1 MPHFPLLCP
10 NVCRKVGQEIMFVKS
25 NRETGDTMKSPEVTC
40 LGSINRT
47 MARTVVGAQPDYSH
61 ATTIKTLNV
70 HPWSCPYSAGFRAAC
85 E

>member
-1 MPHFPLLCP
+1 
-10 NVCRKVGQEIMFVKS
+10 
-25 NRETGDTMKSPEVTC
+25 MKSPEVTC

-47 MARTVVGAQPDYSH
+47 MARTVLGAQPDYSH

-70 HPWSCPYSAGFRAAC
+70 YPWSCPYSAGFRAAY